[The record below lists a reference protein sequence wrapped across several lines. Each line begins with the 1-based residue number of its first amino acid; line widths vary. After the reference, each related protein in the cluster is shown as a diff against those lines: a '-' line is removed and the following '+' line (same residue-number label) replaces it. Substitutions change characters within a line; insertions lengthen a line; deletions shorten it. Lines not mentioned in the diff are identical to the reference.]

1 MNLLAGLVSAPVVP
15 AWVSQHTAAQANTSS
30 GLGQGEGLCTVPHSP
45 AYQIYATL
53 VAFYLPLTV
62 IVILNTKIYI
72 TARRIINKERQSP
85 CFQRQLLVH
94 CQGKL
99 PQAQGLCGVAGRGGG
114 GAAMVGR
121 GASKEADRLEV
132 SLKFGDRCNGK
143 EMVEQVEEGEEGE
156 EVEEIEK
163 IEEVEG
169 VEEVPLFQSVSLLDA
184 CHVSIALY
192 SAPPL

>member
-1 MNLLAGLVSAPVVP
+1 MVP
-15 AWVSQHTAAQANTSS
+15 AWVAQHTAAQANTSS

-62 IVILNTKIYI
+62 IVILNAKIYI
-72 TARRIINKERQSP
+72 TARRIIKKERQSP

-94 CQGKL
+94 CQGKVL
-99 PQAQGLCGVAGRGGG
+99 QGQGLCGGAGGD
-114 GAAMVGR
+114 R
-121 GASKEADRLEV
+121 GARKEADRLEG
-132 SLKFGDRCNGK
+132 SLNVGSRSEDKEK
-143 EMVEQVEEGEEGE
+143 VEMVEEGE

-163 IEEVEG
+163 VDEGVE